1 MTALPSR
8 VDDDLTLIAGAV
20 RAAGD
25 MALQQAKEGVKS
37 WEKSPGHP
45 VTRIDFAVDD
55 ILRRQ
60 LRGARPDYGWLSE
73 ESADDRSRLSS
84 PRSFLVDPIDGTRD
98 LMRGRRGWAVSVAVV
113 EGDRPVR
120 AALFAP
126 RARRVLHGLRGRG
139 GAAGWSPRSR
149 PAGRRTLQPRACAS
163 TPTTLRSRH
172 WAGPSCEAVYKPN
185 SIALRIANVAAGRA
199 DATFDGRE
207 SREYDTAAA
216 ALILSEAGGV
226 LTDTDGRAARYN
238 KPQPIERNL
247 IASATPELH
256 AELREVFAE
265 TLNRWRARRR

>member
-25 MALQQAKEGVKS
+25 MALEQAKEGVKS

-126 RARRVLHGLRGRG
+126 ALDEFFTASEGEGAQLG
-139 GAAGWSPRSR
+139 GAPIATSGQTDLAAARLCID
-149 PAGRRTLQPRACAS
+149 AD
-163 TPTTLRSRH
+163 TLRSRH

-216 ALILSEAGGV
+216 ALILAEAGGI

-265 TLNRWRARRR
+265 TLNRWRARRK